1 MPAVRG
7 YNQSILFCF
16 PRSCSFPWRHS
27 IFTSKHIWVASL
39 GLGALWAWSYA
50 LFPSAGLLSPFMA
63 SAPPANLPNWH
74 VSLVVGTVA
83 CLAVLGLRRVIRR
96 PRVQVL
102 LALLGAA
109 SQTIC
114 GACMLMPASSAAVGI
129 VGGVGSGLAVG
140 LLWICWFLVL
150 NAMDAE
156 DVEKVFVLALA
167 LNAPLFF
174 VMTFAPGAV
183 RIALFFLLAFV
194 QLGSFLIL
202 SQKDDASVEN
212 EPPSLKDHLL
222 RAGMARIYLCTATA
236 FSFISFAGSC
246 FASQAVAHMGTSYG
260 LYTVGMMLGAAML
273 GMFIHF
279 SPRID
284 IFESIRWVFPVV
296 AFALV
301 FGMMRRE
308 VLLVVAVML
317 MALCH
322 IAFEGMT
329 RLGILA
335 AAKRDDASFMQVS
348 ALGLAS
354 ISLGAF
360 VGAVIFQVCLLWE
373 SDVLV
378 LCAFALAALVGL
390 VLLLFNGHDGVQ
402 RPTAALPNEELCI
415 VIAER
420 YALSPRETEVL
431 GYLIEGRSAP
441 FIRDELHIS
450 KGTVDTHV
458 RHIYEKTGV
467 SSKQELI
474 TLVNTVRDQGSQ

>member
-1 MPAVRG
+1 MR
-7 YNQSILFCF
+7 
-16 PRSCSFPWRHS
+16 RHAIS
-27 IFTSKHIWVASL
+27 TSKHIWVASL

-50 LFPSAGLLSPFMA
+50 LFPSAGLLSPFA
-63 SAPPANLPNWH
+63 EGSLLVNLPNWH

-83 CLAVLGLRRVIRR
+83 CLSVLGLRRAVRR
-96 PRVQVL
+96 PRPRTL

-114 GACMLMPASSAAVGI
+114 GACMLMPVSSAAAGI
-129 VGGVGSGLAVG
+129 VGGVASGLAVG
-140 LLWICWFLVL
+140 LLWICWFLVFG
-150 NAMDAE
+150 AMDAG

-174 VMTFAPGAV
+174 AMTFAPGAV

-194 QLGSFLIL
+194 QLGSFLAL
-202 SQKDDASVEN
+202 LQREYEPAESDLPSVG
-212 EPPSLKDHLL
+212 DHLF
-222 RAGMARIYLCTATA
+222 RAGMARIYLCTGTA
-236 FSFISFAGSC
+236 FSFISFAGAC
-246 FASQAVAHMGTSYG
+246 FASQAAAYVGTGYG
-260 LYTVGMMLGAAML
+260 LYSAGMLLGTGML

-284 IFESIRWVFPVV
+284 IFESIRWVFPIV

-301 FGMMRRE
+301 FGMMHRE
-308 VLLVVAVML
+308 ALLVVAVTL

-335 AAKRDDASFMQVS
+335 AARRSEAAFLQVA

-360 VGAVIFQVCLLWE
+360 VGAVVFQVCLAWE
-373 SDVLV
+373 PDVLV
-378 LCAFALAALVGL
+378 LCAFSLAFLVGL

-402 RPTAALPNEELCI
+402 CSTVPLPNEELCA
-415 VIAER
+415 VVAER
-420 YALSPRETEVL
+420 FALSPRETEVL

-441 FIRDELHIS
+441 FIRDELCIS

-467 SSKQELI
+467 SSRQELI
-474 TLVNTVRDQGSQ
+474 TLVSALRNPGAL